1 MDEIRIGIV
10 GLGHRA
16 RGAWIPQM
24 LDIPGFRF
32 TAVCD
37 WIEPLQEQALS
48 LIPYRQDVRAF
59 THYEDLLAWDGIDAV
74 ALCVR
79 RMDQGALAAQ
89 ALEAGKHVHC
99 EVPASHSIEDCW
111 RIVLASERSGKL
123 YHLGE
128 QVRYSGFVEAWKQL
142 VDSGRLGRIVY
153 VEGQYIGYY
162 GTYAFFQDYATGKQ
176 YPIEDLA
183 DHPNARPT
191 VLHTMPPIHYLPHE
205 LSPLL
210 KVLDDRVVQVV
221 GMGTEAPSWNH
232 PEIGQPDLQVALMK
246 TEKGSILRLA
256 CGFTCPVPH
265 GQHHWYHLHG
275 TRGRVEMARS
285 GDEKP
290 KLWIAD
296 EQMHEPAQVDWRWQR
311 TDGTP
316 EALASGH
323 GGTDYYAHASFRDAL
338 LHGKAPELDVYHAMD
353 TAAPAILAADS
364 IDGGSIPLQVP
375 DFRPN
380 AQRLAGQAPRVGAK
394 A

>member
-59 THYEDLLAWDGIDAV
+59 TRYEDLLAWDGIDAV

-89 ALEAGKHVHC
+89 ALEAGKHVHA
-99 EVPASHSIEDCW
+99 EVPAAHSIDDCW
-111 RIVLASERSGKL
+111 RIVLATERTGKL

-128 QVRYSGFVEAWKQL
+128 QVRYSGFIEAWKGL
-142 VDSGRLGRIVY
+142 VASGRIGRIVY
-153 VEGQYIGYY
+153 AEGQYIGYY

-176 YPIEDLA
+176 YPIEELA
-183 DHPNARPT
+183 DHPNAKPT

-221 GMGTEAPSWNH
+221 GMSTEAPSWNH

-296 EQMHEPAQVDWRWQR
+296 EQMHEPAQIDWRWER

-338 LHGKAPELDVYHAMD
+338 LHGKAPELDVYRAMD

-364 IDGGSIPLQVP
+364 IDGGSIPLLVP

-380 AQRLAGQAPRVGAK
+380 AQRPAGQMPAEGAR

>member
-1 MDEIRIGIV
+1 MNEIRIGLV

-16 RGAWIPQM
+16 LGAWLPQM
-24 LDIPGFRF
+24 LEIPGFRF

-37 WIEPLQEQALS
+37 WIEPLQEKALS

-79 RMDQGALAAQ
+79 RLDQGALAAQ
-89 ALEAGKHVHC
+89 ALAAGKHVHT
-99 EVPASHSIEDCW
+99 EVPASHSIDDCW
-111 RIVLASERSGKL
+111 KIVLATERSGKL

-128 QVRYSGFVEAWKQL
+128 QVRYSGFVQAWQKI
-142 VDSGRLGRIVY
+142 VADGRLGRVVY

-162 GTYAFFQDYATGKQ
+162 GTRHFFQDYTTGMLH
-176 YPIEDLA
+176 PIEELA
-183 DHPNARPT
+183 DHPNAEPT

-221 GMGTEAPSWNH
+221 GMGTEGPSWNH

-246 TEKGSILRLA
+246 TEKGSILRMA
-256 CGFTCPVPH
+256 CGFTVPVPH
-265 GQHHWYHLHG
+265 SQHHWYHIHG
-275 TRGRVEMARS
+275 TRGRLEMSRS
-285 GDEKP
+285 GLGKP
-290 KLWIAD
+290 KMWLAD
-296 EQMHEPAQVDWRWQR
+296 EQMHEPAAVDWRWER
-311 TDGTP
+311 TNGTP
-316 EALASGH
+316 EALSSGH

-338 LHGKAPELDVYHAMD
+338 LHGKAPELDVYRAMD

-364 IDGGSIPLQVP
+364 IDQGSMPLQVP

-380 AQRLAGQAPRVGAK
+380 ANRKPGEAPGDHA
-394 A
+394 